1 MKKII
6 QLFDMKGRRVY
17 DFAHDW
23 ENDLPSLERRIVM
36 RQRTGVIENIRTGT
50 FFMAVGVVASA
61 AACYFA
67 WTGNLAVAIGL
78 VAVGGLLHAAGSA
91 VSFANERLESVTTEY
106 REREKT
112 REIWTNISR
121 IEDRLEELQT
131 KRSTK

>member
-106 REREKT
+106 RERENT

>member
-23 ENDLPSLERRIVM
+23 ENDLPSLERRIFM

-106 REREKT
+106 RERENT

>member
-1 MKKII
+1 MKKIV

-67 WTGNLAVAIGL
+67 WNGNLAVAIGL

-91 VSFANERLESVTTEY
+91 VSFANERLEAVTNEY
-106 REREKT
+106 RDRENT
-112 REIWTNISR
+112 REIWTSISR
-121 IEDRLEELQT
+121 IEDTVDEIKS
-131 KRSTK
+131 KRSSK

>member
-17 DFAHDW
+17 DFTHDW

-106 REREKT
+106 RERENT

>member
-1 MKKII
+1 
-6 QLFDMKGRRVY
+6 
-17 DFAHDW
+17 
-23 ENDLPSLERRIVM
+23 M

-106 REREKT
+106 RERENT